1 MFEELA
7 LFELKRQEEVAGEKP
22 EQIEK
27 WREQYGWRESLIRIR
42 LPAVIQN
49 YKIDELDLHKELAR
63 LIYTGKTNQ
72 AIWRIN

>member
-1 MFEELA
+1 VFEELV
-7 LFELKRQEEVAGEKP
+7 LPELKRQYEVAGEKP

-27 WREQYGWRESLIRIR
+27 WREQYGWRESLIHIR

-49 YKIDELDLHKELAR
+49 YKIDKLDLDTELGE
-63 LIYTGKTNQ
+63 LIRDGETNQ

>member
-49 YKIDELDLHKELAR
+49 YKIDKLDLKTKLAELIHR
-63 LIYTGKTNQ
+63 GETNQ